1 MKIMPTHGSL
11 TKAGKVKGQT
21 PKVQGKERNSPISK
35 VRNKENFIKRF
46 EKRILPGQ
54 KKPERGR
61 RR

>member
-1 MKIMPTHGSL
+1 MPTHGSL

-21 PKVQGKERNSPISK
+21 PKVQAKERNSPISK

-46 EKRILPGQ
+46 EKRIAPGQ
-54 KKPERGR
+54 KKPERSR